1 MRELKFK
8 SYWKDESSGEVS
20 VDFTGI
26 RIEDRSYSAGSQQ
39 SNYRDL
45 IGFCQFTGLQDKNG
59 KDIYEGDILKTDK
72 NENWVAEVKYIPG
85 AFIASIPE
93 KIRGVSLM
101 ERVQPLSSFVYDH
114 YGWEVVGNIFQ
125 TPELLNPNA

>member
-1 MRELKFK
+1 MYHLQKRNYFG
-8 SYWKDESSGEVS
+8 S
-20 VDFTGI
+20 TGI
-26 RIEDRSYSAGSQQ
+26 DDPYVGCEHAIWM
-39 SNYRDL
+39 
-45 IGFCQFTGLQDKNG
+45 QFTGLQDKNG
-59 KDIYEGDILKTDK
+59 EDIYEGDILKTDK

-114 YGWEVVGNIFQ
+114 YGWEVIGNTFQ
-125 TPELLNPNA
+125 NPELLNHTV